1 MSLKSNKQKGTLPK
15 REEEEEKKNEK
26 NHHSI
31 KARFFFETIPISS
44 IQGYYLKSQSGKSK
58 WSDALYFD
66 LRVVANNFP
75 SLKK

>member
-15 REEEEEKKNEK
+15 REEEKRNEKK

-31 KARFFFETIPISS
+31 KARFFSYQFLFHPF
-44 IQGYYLKSQSGKSK
+44 KSQSGKSK
-58 WSDALYFD
+58 RSDALYFD
-66 LRVVANNFP
+66 LRVVANDFP